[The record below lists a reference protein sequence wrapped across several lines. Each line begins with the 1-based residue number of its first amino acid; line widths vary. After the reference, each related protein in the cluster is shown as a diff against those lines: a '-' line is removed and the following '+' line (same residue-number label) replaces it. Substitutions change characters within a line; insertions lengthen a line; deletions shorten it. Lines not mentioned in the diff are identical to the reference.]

1 MGLGIRGKIAE
12 QAQQRQANREARE
25 ADPNNPN
32 IIDTT
37 VDSGTYD
44 SFAYAPVS
52 PAYKS
57 LVDLNQDVF
66 RYGLTKLDNSQYE
79 DPTYLGFTI
88 ELDEK
93 SALFTQVLPF
103 LEKHSDIPD
112 LVARKP
118 VYKEFV
124 TRIRQMFNSQ
134 ESVVNPNDR
143 TEFVKQHYIN
153 SISGLDMLTNK
164 FINWRED
171 KLTFQLHEDISLYSS
186 YIAYLYNN
194 LTYSYENGRALI
206 PENLLKFNMYIKIS
220 EIRNLTSIAKLM
232 SNNTIDNNVANAL
245 KNNTTSLIY
254 KLYDCEYDFFKSKP
268 FEDQISQ
275 AGIDGTTPP
284 HSLLSFE
291 LYCKRVSRQIYT
303 PLINNSLSMNDDK
316 IDLGVI
322 ILSTTGSAST
332 TGAPSDP
339 SKTTTDANGNPAEQ
353 QTVTAVSPFKQEA
366 FGNEDAKR
374 PSSYKTYSKEIEKHP
389 ELQERNDLIGREDQ
403 LELLYDYNKSVKD
416 YYAKKY
422 ADERARSAGAQANI
436 EPGSEEALMLENAGI
451 DITSMIDDPQKAL
464 GLLTD
469 KADSLKAYAQRLGL
483 EQIERVKE
491 QLARKKN
498 ELIRTFINDVAQ
510 NVGLKKIIPDNVYD
524 DKNFLAD
531 TLGQYGANIGNSIK
545 DEVIDTLIDI
555 SGLDQIKKL

>member
-52 PAYKS
+52 PAYRS

-112 LVARKP
+112 LGARKP

-171 KLTFQLHEDISLYSS
+171 KLTFQLHEDISMYSS

-220 EIRNLTSIAKLM
+220 EIRNLTSIAKFM
-232 SNNTIDNNVANAL
+232 STNTVDNKVAIAL

-254 KLYDCEYDFFKSKP
+254 KLYDCEFDFFKSKP
-268 FEDQISQ
+268 FEDQIAQ
-275 AGIDGTTPP
+275 AGIDGTTQS
-284 HSLLSFE
+284 HSLLTFE
-291 LYCKRVSRQIYT
+291 LYCKRASRQIYT

-332 TGAPSDP
+332 TGTPSDP
-339 SKTTTDANGNPAEQ
+339 SKTTTDANGNPVEQ
-353 QTVTAVSPFKQEA
+353 QTITAVSPFKQEA

-469 KADSLKAYAQRLGL
+469 KADSLKAYAQKLGL

-510 NVGLKKIIPDNVYD
+510 NVGLKKIIPDNVYE

-531 TLGQYGANIGNSIK
+531 TLGQYGANVGNSIK
-545 DEVIDTLIDI
+545 DEVMRLLTH
-555 SGLDQIKKL
+555 

>member
-32 IIDTT
+32 IIDPNIDD
-37 VDSGTYD
+37 VAFS
-44 SFAYAPVS
+44 YAPVS
-52 PAYKS
+52 PAYRS
-57 LVDLNQDVF
+57 LTDLNQDVF

-134 ESVVNPNDR
+134 ESVVNPNDK

-194 LTYSYENGRALI
+194 LIYSYENGRALI

-268 FEDQISQ
+268 FDDQISQ

-339 SKTTTDANGNPAEQ
+339 SKTTTDENGNPVEQ

-374 PSSYKTYSKEIEKHP
+374 PSSYKTYNKEIEKHP
-389 ELQERNDLIGREDQ
+389 ELSETNDIVGREQ
-403 LELLYDYNKSVKD
+403 EIQVLQDYNKDVKD
-416 YYAKKY
+416 YYDKKY
-422 ADERARSAGAQANI
+422 ADERARSAGSQINI
-436 EPGSEEALMLENAGI
+436 EPGSEEALMLQNAGV

-469 KADSLKAYAQRLGL
+469 KADSLKAYAQKLGL
-483 EQIERVKE
+483 EQVERVKQ
-491 QLARKKN
+491 QLERKKN

-510 NVGLKKIIPDNVYD
+510 NVGLKKIIPDNVYE

-555 SGLDQIKKL
+555 SGLNQIKKL